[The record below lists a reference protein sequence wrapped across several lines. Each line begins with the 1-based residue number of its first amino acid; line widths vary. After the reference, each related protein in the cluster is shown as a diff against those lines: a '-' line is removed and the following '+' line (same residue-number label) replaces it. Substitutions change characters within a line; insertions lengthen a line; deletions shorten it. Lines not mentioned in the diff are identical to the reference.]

1 MRSIRFDFAD
11 QAETCSDWKAICS
24 VWILRVISPHQ
35 RNSGDA
41 EAVVVVAI
49 RRVVPIA
56 VRRPTILGGVVPTA
70 ATVYAVR
77 AFMDPLPPIVVTR
90 LFGIANS

>member
-1 MRSIRFDFAD
+1 M
-11 QAETCSDWKAICS
+11 
-24 VWILRVISPHQ
+24 ISPHQ

-41 EAVVVVAI
+41 EAVVVVVAI